1 MIPQQLSLFGPPVP
15 PKKIKKDESPS
26 AKQPSAT
33 EMPVPESVAVLMPD
47 APAPEMRE
55 VVAPAPEALPE
66 PADVPAH
73 EEETPEFEPQE
84 ADVPMPNHDDI
95 SFPAGAST
103 RGRKPLADIHET
115 ADLLN
120 IPPDEELYRRQ
131 YYSMRETAAMFK
143 VNQSLLRFWENEFD
157 ILQPKKN
164 KKGDRYFRPIDI
176 RNLELIYHLLRVRKY
191 TIEGAR
197 EYLRNANM
205 AADTFELVRKLEK
218 LRSFLLELK
227 ANL

>member
-15 PKKIKKDESPS
+15 PQKIKKDDSPS
-26 AKQPSAT
+26 AKMSAT
-33 EMPVPESVAVLMPD
+33 EISVPESVAVVMPD
-47 APAPEMRE
+47 AP
-55 VVAPAPEALPE
+55 
-66 PADVPAH
+66 
-73 EEETPEFEPQE
+73 TPEVEDADIVPEIVQPDATPQPYEYAITMDAPQSAEFAE
-84 ADVPMPNHDDI
+84 AKQEEATMP
-95 SFPAGAST
+95 PGASN

-131 YYSMRETAAMFK
+131 YYTMRETAAMFK

-197 EYLRNANM
+197 EYLRNANKG
-205 AADTFELVRKLEK
+205 ADTFELVRKLEK

>member
-47 APAPEMRE
+47 APVPEMKE
-55 VVAPAPEALPE
+55 VEPEPVAAPEAPGVPE
-66 PADVPAH
+66 Y
-73 EEETPEFEPQE
+73 EEETPEFDLQE
-84 ADVPMPNHDDI
+84 ADELLPNHDEI
-95 SFPAGAST
+95 TLSAGVSN

-115 ADLLN
+115 VDLLN

-131 YYSMRETAAMFK
+131 YYTMRETAAMFK

-197 EYLRNANM
+197 EYLRNANK
-205 AADTFELVRKLEK
+205 AADTFELVRRLEK